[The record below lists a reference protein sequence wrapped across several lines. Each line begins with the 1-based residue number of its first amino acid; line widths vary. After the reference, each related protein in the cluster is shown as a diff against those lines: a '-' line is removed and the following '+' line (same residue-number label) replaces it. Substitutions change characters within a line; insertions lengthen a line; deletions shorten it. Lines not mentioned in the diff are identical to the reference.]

1 MYSAYFWLVL
11 GAVLIVTEI
20 FVPGVFILWIGIAAL
35 ATAGVAL
42 LFPTLGAWILL
53 FFAVVTVLSAF
64 VGTKAYMLITSSPT
78 TLNNLAQQLVGK
90 RGICIARL
98 DDPEIRIRID
108 AVEWAALADGEI
120 DCGDHVVVLRFHDAK
135 PVVRTA

>member
-1 MYSAYFWLVL
+1 MYTAYFWLVL

-53 FFAVVTVLSAF
+53 FFAIVTVLTAF
-64 VGTKAYMLITSSPT
+64 VGTKVYMMITSSPG
-78 TLNNLAQQLVGK
+78 TLNELAQQLVGK

-98 DDPEIRIRID
+98 DEPDIRIRID
-108 AVEWAALADGEI
+108 GVEWAALADGDI
-120 DCGDHVVVLRFHDAK
+120 NAGDPIVVLRFHDAK